1 MKFRQWLLLG
11 ILTMLVAIAG
21 LGFAW
26 TRDLG
31 PAPDDGQPAKRHLLA
46 RKTGPVKTALVD
58 QRPIQEAQAL
68 AALATTRQEAAF
80 ALDAVRLADH
90 QVDLAY
96 ADALRQAANSAP
108 PTTPELKALQAAKAK
123 AADVVE
129 ADQQL
134 IARLTKDAAATHG
147 DQQDNLEDQASVAK
161 AQLELDQDELD
172 EASDDLERGGGD
184 PQAKVKRLMAAHDA
198 AEAANKAAQSAPPS
212 IEEDAKVAGGL
223 IPQVKALLA
232 LRRKLALLD
241 SAQQHAQAKAAK
253 LGTRHADLA
262 KQVAAEAEG
271 REAAKQAA
279 AAFSRNKGATA
290 QADSKEAAKS
300 TLADLKRYMS
310 DQRLLAD
317 MGKRIEDEQDLAG
330 TYGNW
335 TAFAMD
341 QKVAVLH
348 GILGRLLWI
357 LGVML
362 GVAIINRLIEHAFR
376 SKDPDKRHAGS
387 MRMVARFGMQVLGLV
402 VIVFIA
408 LGMPTQTTTVLGL
421 AGAGLTVAMK
431 DFIVAFFGWFVLM
444 GRNGIRVGDW
454 VEIKGVGGEVVEIG
468 LLRTVMLE
476 TGSWSDSG
484 HPTGRRVAFSNS
496 FAIEGHFFN
505 FSTSGQ
511 WMWDEISVQVPN
523 GQDLYPVLD
532 SIQKRVEEETRANA
546 AEAEEEWRRS
556 TNSYRVQA
564 FTATPGIQ
572 VVPAA
577 TGTEIHIR
585 YITRAFQ
592 RHDARKTL
600 YQAVIELMH
609 GKREEPPAAPEA

>member
-11 ILTMLVAIAG
+11 ILTTLVALAS

-46 RKTGPVKTALVD
+46 RKTGPVKTSLVD
-58 QRPIQEAQAL
+58 QHPLQEAQAL
-68 AALATTRQEAAF
+68 AALATGRQEIAF
-80 ALDAVRLADH
+80 AQDAVRLADH

-96 ADALRQAANSAP
+96 ADALRQAAESAP
-108 PTTPELKALQAAKAK
+108 PASPRLKELQAAKAK
-123 AADVVE
+123 AADVVD

-134 IARLTKDAAATHG
+134 IARLTKESAAARG
-147 DQQDNLEDQASVAK
+147 DLQDSLEDQLTVAK
-161 AQLELDQDELD
+161 AQQELDQDELD
-172 EASDDLERGGGD
+172 EAAEDLERAGGD
-184 PQAKVKRLMAAHDA
+184 PQAKIKRLMAAHDA
-198 AEAANKAAQSAPPS
+198 AEAANKAAQSAPPAPQ
-212 IEEDAKVAGGL
+212 DAPAAGGL
-223 IPQVKALLA
+223 IPQMNAWMALG
-232 LRRKLALLD
+232 RKLALLD
-241 SAQQHAQAKAAK
+241 RAQQHAQAKAAR
-253 LGTRHADLA
+253 LTARRGDLA
-262 KQVAAEAEG
+262 KQVAAEAGG
-271 REAAKQAA
+271 REATKQAA
-279 AAFSRNKGATA
+279 ASFARNKGTAA
-290 QADSKEAAKS
+290 QAASKDAAKS
-300 TLADLKRYMS
+300 TLADLKHYMS

-317 MGKRIEDEQDLAG
+317 MGKRIEDEQDLSE

-335 TAFAMD
+335 TTFAEG
-341 QKVAVLH
+341 QKIAVLH

-357 LGVML
+357 LAVML
-362 GVAIINRLIEHAFR
+362 GVALVNRLIEHAFR

-402 VIVFIA
+402 VIIFIA

-444 GRNGIRVGDW
+444 GRNGVRVGDW

-468 LLRTVMLE
+468 LLRTVLLE
-476 TGSWSDSG
+476 TGSWSDAG

-546 AEAEEEWRRS
+546 GEAEEEWRRS
-556 TNSYRVQA
+556 TSSYRVQA
-564 FTATPGIQ
+564 FSATPGIQ

-592 RHDARKTL
+592 RHDTRKTL

-609 GKREEPPAAPEA
+609 GKREEPPAATS